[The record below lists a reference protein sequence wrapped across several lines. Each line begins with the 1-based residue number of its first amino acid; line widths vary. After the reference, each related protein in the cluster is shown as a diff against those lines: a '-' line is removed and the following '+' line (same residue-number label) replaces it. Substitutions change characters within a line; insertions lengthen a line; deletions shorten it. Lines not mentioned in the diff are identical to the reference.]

1 KENENSHLVCLVVC
15 HKDTLICP
23 GVRPE
28 DPIYRPI
35 MSIAIVWF
43 RQDLRLHDNE
53 ALAEALRQAE
63 AVIPVYVA
71 DPDLSRTG
79 PNRLRFRREAVL
91 DLRQR
96 LRALGS
102 ELLIREGNAAEQLYR
117 LALETK
123 SNWVFCNRE
132 RTRDEVMQQDQLES

>member
-1 KENENSHLVCLVVC
+1 
-15 HKDTLICP
+15 
-23 GVRPE
+23 
-28 DPIYRPI
+28 
-35 MSIAIVWF
+35 
-43 RQDLRLHDNE
+43 
-53 ALAEALRQAE
+53 
-63 AVIPVYVA
+63 
-71 DPDLSRTG
+71 
-79 PNRLRFRREAVL
+79 RFMREAVL

-132 RTRDEVMQQDQLES
+132 RTRDEVMQQDQLESRLWTIGRELRYSRGKMLFHTADLPFPVTHCPDHFASFRKEVEALIPVRAPLPAPAQLPPVPAGIEPGDWPAR